1 MTCDA
6 LQPHMLF
13 ARSKEVLCWKVL
25 HKAVVFFF
33 PLWGKNQLMY
43 KIHCHACTYHE
54 KESGVELRHTTRTLI
69 EVALSPSLREGSS
82 ARTEDLGRL
91 IASRHLRVLASQLV
105 WLLFRS
111 QHLLISGAKLK
122 VGLVRAELRYILAAC
137 MRAQKGVGLEWEWNF
152 LDSDLLNQHVQQY
165 SSIVV

>member
-1 MTCDA
+1 MLCNHTCF
-6 LQPHMLF
+6 LQE
-13 ARSKEVLCWKVL
+13 ARKYCAEKYYIKQS
-25 HKAVVFFF
+25 FFF

-69 EVALSPSLREGSS
+69 EVALSPSLQEGSS
-82 ARTEDLGRL
+82 TRTEDLGRL

-165 SSIVV
+165 SRIVV